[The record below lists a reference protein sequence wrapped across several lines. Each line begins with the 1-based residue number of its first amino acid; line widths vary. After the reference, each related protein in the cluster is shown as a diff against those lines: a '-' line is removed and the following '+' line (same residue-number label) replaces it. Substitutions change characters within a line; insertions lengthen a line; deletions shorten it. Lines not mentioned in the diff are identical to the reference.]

1 MTMCFQLEDESTERT
16 EQNGI
21 YSQKKCRKMRK
32 IEWLTDWTVS
42 LVSLGIKASEH
53 KSTRHLQQSANHR
66 HFQLPGIKCFPFLF
80 PFLLCHFTTIL
91 FAISPI
97 CSIRENKW
105 CSTRRCEERP
115 AEQRPAVVSL
125 HFRFIRGYVVFA
137 RSRTQQTC
145 HSPYKHMRRFT
156 ATLMNPGCWGFPR
169 TWNVFFPDPE
179 YNLVAWLF
187 HFAIPLRYLESRSLS
202 HKARCHNNC
211 ADGRKGQ

>member
-1 MTMCFQLEDESTERT
+1 MRTIFSVLNFLLCQSPHIQYSIATCNTKTERQTYNIQHMHFYDYVFPIGRRINWKNRT
-16 EQNGI
+16 ERNLLP
-21 YSQKKCRKMRK
+21 KKCRKMRK

-156 ATLMNPGCWGFPR
+156 ATLMNPGC
-169 TWNVFFPDPE
+169 
-179 YNLVAWLF
+179 
-187 HFAIPLRYLESRSLS
+187 
-202 HKARCHNNC
+202 
-211 ADGRKGQ
+211 